1 MSEVTDLTVIEI
13 KAEQAPALYQS
24 GGLDDYL
31 EQIRQAVNEVP
42 DLSTKKGRDRVAS
55 LAASVSRSKTAIEK
69 PGREYLKRLKEA
81 VRPAEA
87 EIKRFVDACDELRDA
102 TRRPLTE
109 WEAEQERIAAEKAA
123 EEERLRI
130 EAEEKA
136 AEEALKKQRESDHE
150 MALLMNDAFDREAAE
165 KKAEAERQRIA
176 HEEEL
181 KRQAAE
187 QAKREAEEKAA
198 AELAAAKKREEDA
211 IAAKAQAELLAKQA
225 KERAE
230 REAKEAQERT
240 AKLAQEAREQAE
252 REKQEA
258 IAAEQRKAQ
267 EEADR
272 IKREAEQKEAARLAE
287 ERRIADE
294 KAKREA
300 DVKHRKAIGTD
311 IVNSLTANTSISRE
325 QAIEVLT
332 AMMNGL
338 VPHSNINY

>member
-1 MSEVTDLTVIEI
+1 MSDLTVIEI
-13 KAEQAPALYQS
+13 KPDQAPALYVPN
-24 GGLDDYL
+24 GLDAYL
-31 EQIRQAVNEVP
+31 EQIRQLSQEVP
-42 DLSTKKGRDRVAS
+42 DVTTKKGRDRIGS
-55 LAASVSRSKTAIEK
+55 LARAVGSSKKAIED
-69 PGREYLKRLKEA
+69 PGRAYLKHLKEA
-81 VRPAEA
+81 VKPAE
-87 EIKRFVDACDELRDA
+87 EELRRFTRECDGIRDA
-102 TRRPLTE
+102 ILKPRDD
-109 WEAEQERIAAEKAA
+109 WEAEQERIK
-123 EEERLRI
+123 
-130 EAEEKA
+130 
-136 AEEALKKQRESDHE
+136 AEEAMLAMHSEALVINENVDLQRAIQFESDHE
-150 MALLMNDAFDREAAE
+150 IALLMNEKHDREAKEKAE
-165 KKAEAERQRIA
+165 EAERQRIA

-198 AELAAAKKREEDA
+198 AELAAAQKRETDA

-230 REAKEAQERT
+230 QEAKDAAER
-240 AKLAQEAREQAE
+240 AE

-267 EEADR
+267 EEATR

-287 ERRIADE
+287 EKRIADE

-311 IVNSLTANTSISRE
+311 IVNALTANTSISRE

-338 VPHSNINY
+338 VPHNNINY

>member
-1 MSEVTDLTVIEI
+1 MSELTVIEI
-13 KAEQAPALYQS
+13 KPDQAPALYVPN
-24 GGLDDYL
+24 GLDAYL
-31 EQIRQAVNEVP
+31 EQIRQLSQEVP
-42 DLSTKKGRDRVAS
+42 DVTTKKGRDRIGS
-55 LAASVSRSKTAIEK
+55 LARAVGSSKKAIED
-69 PGREYLKRLKEA
+69 PGRAYLKHLKEA
-81 VRPAEA
+81 VKPAE
-87 EIKRFVDACDELRDA
+87 EELRRFTRECDGIRDA
-102 TRRPLTE
+102 ILKPRDD
-109 WEAEQERIAAEKAA
+109 WEAEQERIKVGEKA
-123 EEERLRI
+123 
-130 EAEEKA
+130 K
-136 AEEALKKQRESDHE
+136 RESEELAKEIELAHREAILDNIE
-150 MALLMNDAFDREAAE
+150 YDRELAE

-181 KRQAAE
+181 KLQAAE
-187 QAKREAEEKAA
+187 KAKREAEEKAA

-225 KERAE
+225 QERAE

-267 EEADR
+267 EEAAR
-272 IKREAEQKEAARLAE
+272 IKRDAEQKEAARLAE
-287 ERRIADE
+287 EKRIADE

-311 IVNSLTANTSISRE
+311 IVNALTANTSISRE

>member
-1 MSEVTDLTVIEI
+1 MSEVTDLVVIE
-13 KAEQAPALYQS
+13 KANALAVFKS
-24 GGLDDYL
+24 AD
-31 EQIRQAVNEVP
+31 QIEEILAKVEREVMSFVP
-42 DLSTKKGRDRVAS
+42 DVTTAKGRKEIAS
-55 LAASVSRSKTAIEK
+55 LAYRVSQTKS
-69 PGREYLKRLKEA
+69 YLDGLGKDLVADLKEIPKLIDA
-81 VRPAEA
+81 NRKTVRD
-87 EIKRFVDACDELRDA
+87 RLDALRDKA
-102 TRRPLTE
+102 RQPFTE
-109 WEAEQERIAAEKAA
+109 WEEEQERIKA
-123 EEERLRI
+123 EEQERI
-130 EAEEKA
+130 KAEEDRK
-136 AEEALKKQRESDHE
+136 RFESDHE
-150 MALLMNDAFDREAAE
+150 IAILMNEKHDREAKEKAE
-165 KKAEAERQRIA
+165 EAERQRIA

-225 KERAE
+225 QERAE

-267 EEADR
+267 EEATR
-272 IKREAEQKEAARLAE
+272 IKREAEQKETARLAE
-287 ERRIADE
+287 EKRIADE

-311 IVNSLTANTSISRE
+311 IVNALTANTSISRE

>member
-13 KAEQAPALYQS
+13 KSEQAPALYKS

-109 WEAEQERIAAEKAA
+109 WEAEQERIK
-123 EEERLRI
+123 
-130 EAEEKA
+130 
-136 AEEALKKQRESDHE
+136 AEEAAKIKADDDRKKFESDHE
-150 MALLMNDAFDREAAE
+150 IALLMNDKHDREVAE
-165 KKAEAERQRIA
+165 KKAEAERQRVA

-187 QAKREAEEKAA
+187 QAKREAEQKAA
-198 AELAAAKKREEDA
+198 ADLAAAKKREEDA

-230 REAKEAQERT
+230 QEAKDAAAKAEA
-240 AKLAQEAREQAE
+240 
-252 REKQEA
+252 EKQAA

-300 DVKHRKAIGTD
+300 DVKHRKAIGAD
-311 IVNSLTANTSISRE
+311 IVKSLTENSSITRE

-332 AMMNGL
+332 ALMNGL
-338 VPHSNINY
+338 VPHTNINY

>member
-1 MSEVTDLTVIEI
+1 MSELTVIEI
-13 KAEQAPALYQS
+13 QPDQAPALYVPN
-24 GGLDDYL
+24 GLDAYL
-31 EQIRQAVNEVP
+31 EQIRAAVNEVP

-87 EIKRFVDACDELRDA
+87 EIKRFVDACDALRDE

-109 WEAEQERIAAEKAA
+109 WEAEQERLKAEEESRIAAEELA
-123 EEERLRI
+123 
-130 EAEEKA
+130 
-136 AEEALKKQRESDHE
+136 KKVESDHE
-150 MALLMNDAFDREAAE
+150 MALLMNDAFDREAKAKAE
-165 KKAEAERQRIA
+165 EAERQRIA

-187 QAKREAEEKAA
+187 KAKREAEEKAA

-225 KERAE
+225 QERAE

-240 AKLAQEAREQAE
+240 AKLAREAREKAD

-267 EEADR
+267 E
-272 IKREAEQKEAARLAE
+272 KEAARLAE
-287 ERRIADE
+287 EKRIADE

-300 DVKHRKAIGTD
+300 DVKHRKAVGTD
-311 IVNSLTANTSISRE
+311 IVNALTTNTSISRE
-325 QAIEVLT
+325 QAIEVLK
-332 AMMNGL
+332 ALMDGL
-338 VPHSNINY
+338 VPRTQINY

>member
-1 MSEVTDLTVIEI
+1 MSEVTDLVVIE
-13 KAEQAPALYQS
+13 KANALTVFKS
-24 GGLDDYL
+24 AD
-31 EQIRQAVNEVP
+31 QIEEILAKVEREVMSFVP
-42 DLSTKKGRDRVAS
+42 DVTTAKGRKEIAS
-55 LAASVSRSKTAIEK
+55 LAYRVSQTKS
-69 PGREYLKRLKEA
+69 YLDGLGKDLVADLKEIPKLIDA
-81 VRPAEA
+81 NRKTVRD
-87 EIKRFVDACDELRDA
+87 RLDALRDKA
-102 TRRPLTE
+102 RQPFTE
-109 WEAEQERIAAEKAA
+109 WEEEQERIKA
-123 EEERLRI
+123 EEQARI
-130 EAEEKA
+130 KAEEDRK
-136 AEEALKKQRESDHE
+136 RFESDHE
-150 MALLMNDAFDREAAE
+150 IALLMNEKHDREAKEKAE
-165 KKAEAERQRIA
+165 EAERQRIA

-187 QAKREAEEKAA
+187 QAKREAEERAA

-225 KERAE
+225 QERAE

-240 AKLAQEAREQAE
+240 AKLAKEAREQAE

-267 EEADR
+267 EEAAR
-272 IKREAEQKEAARLAE
+272 IKRDAEQKEAARLAE
-287 ERRIADE
+287 EKRIADE

-311 IVNSLTANTSISRE
+311 IVNALTANTSISRE